1 MFTYVFIEKDVSD
14 SKGRIGENAQPGKS
28 GNGRAA
34 E

>member
-14 SKGRIGENAQPGKS
+14 RKGRIGENAQPGKF